1 MRQNA
6 ARVQLAAQFNERRQ
20 EGNAYTYIFRS
31 RNRGFQEAF
40 RRIPRRRFDSTH
52 NDSPC
57 LRDEK
62 RWESAKQNATSN
74 FTTIHHVCAMR
85 RGGKVRRSGY
95 KGEGQIGAFLA
106 FLPAWFSWLPE
117 TERVRR
123 DRHLHFLCS
132 QSMWMESALVIC
144 PSRCSSRRPSRRPS
158 CQRPRRSTSPPWE
171 SGTGAGCQPGNDDGE
186 RNDDNELQKI

>member
-1 MRQNA
+1 MPPPQYSRSTLIELYDSPCLRDEKRWESAKENA
-6 ARVQLAAQFNERRQ
+6 TSN
-20 EGNAYTYIFRS
+20 
-31 RNRGFQEAF
+31 
-40 RRIPRRRFDSTH
+40 TH

-132 QSMWMESALVIC
+132 QSMWMESALFIC

-158 CQRPRRSTSPPWE
+158 CRRPRRSTSPPWE